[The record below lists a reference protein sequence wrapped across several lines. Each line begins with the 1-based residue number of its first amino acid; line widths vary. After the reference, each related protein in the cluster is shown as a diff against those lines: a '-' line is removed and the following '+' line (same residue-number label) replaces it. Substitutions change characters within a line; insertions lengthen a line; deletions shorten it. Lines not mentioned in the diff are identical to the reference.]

1 MVPKNVSVTKPVAG
15 LALKLAS
22 PVIFVDS
29 LTATM
34 TTVRL
39 ALLGLSLFISL
50 AAWAQHADHAR
61 PDAEVGDQA
70 PLLNGL
76 GNLQHSVSTT
86 NADAQRYFNQGLML
100 LYGFNH
106 LEAERSFKNAAQL
119 DPKLAMA
126 YWGQA
131 LALGANI
138 NDPITDDREARA
150 QSAISKAIE
159 LKPNASEKDQAY
171 IDALATRYSDAPD
184 KDRKALDRAYA
195 DAMEQ
200 VAQKYPDDPDAAAL
214 YADALMNTMPWDYYL
229 SGGEPKPE
237 TRKLLSTLEATI
249 QKFPG
254 HPGADH
260 LYIHAVETAHPEKA
274 IASAD
279 RLLTYA
285 PAAGHLVHMPSHIY
299 ILVGRYADA
308 SRANELAVKADQS
321 YITQCRVQGF
331 YPVSYYPHN
340 WHFLAMSS
348 MMEGRSA
355 VALNAARETAA
366 AVPAD
371 LSGVPVWGNPFP
383 AVPLYAMARFGKWDD
398 ILAYPKPAQS
408 MRFSRG
414 IWHYA
419 RGLAWARRH
428 KFAEAE
434 TALSSLLA
442 TRQDPELQEYMAG
455 ANSAARQLEIAEQVL
470 RGEMAAERK
479 DYPNAIS
486 FLRKAVALQ
495 DSLTYNEPEDWYFPA
510 RHSLGAVLLTA
521 NRPAQAEQVYRD
533 DLKKNPENGWSLFGL
548 AASLK
553 AQKKSADAADAQR
566 RFEKAWARAD
576 VKLKA
581 SRF

>member
-1 MVPKNVSVTKPVAG
+1 
-15 LALKLAS
+15 
-22 PVIFVDS
+22 
-29 LTATM
+29 M
-34 TTVRL
+34 TTVPFAVL
-39 ALLGLSLFISL
+39 AMLSLFVS
-50 AAWAQHADHAR
+50 AAGWAQHAGHSA
-61 PDAEVGDQA
+61 PDVEVGDKA
-70 PLLNGL
+70 PLLDGL
-76 GNLQHSVSTT
+76 GSLQHPVSTT

-106 LEAERSFKNAAQL
+106 LEAERSFRHAAQL
-119 DPKLAMA
+119 DPNLAMA

-131 LALGANI
+131 FALGANI
-138 NDPITDDREARA
+138 NDPISDDREARA
-150 QSAISKAIE
+150 RAAINKAIE
-159 LKPNASEKDQAY
+159 LKPNASENERAY
-171 IDALATRYSDAPD
+171 IDALATRYSDGPGE
-184 KDRKALDRAYA
+184 DRKALDRAYA

-200 VAQKYPDDPDAAAL
+200 VAQKYPDDPDAAVL

-229 SGGEPKPE
+229 PGGEPKPD
-237 TRKLLSTLEATI
+237 TRKLLSTLETTI

-274 IASAD
+274 IPSAD
-279 RLLTYA
+279 RLLSYA

-308 SRANELAVKADQS
+308 SRANELAIKADSS

-340 WHFLAMSS
+340 WHFLAMAS

-355 VALNAARETAA
+355 VALNAARQTAA
-366 AVPAD
+366 VTPAD
-371 LSGVPVWGNPFP
+371 LSGVPPWGNPFP
-383 AVPLYAMARFGKWDD
+383 VVPLYAMARFGRWDD

-428 KFAEAE
+428 KFTEAE
-434 TALSSLLA
+434 TALSSLVA
-442 TRQDPELQEYMAG
+442 IRQDPELQEYMAG
-455 ANSAARQLEIAEQVL
+455 ANSAARQLEIAEHVL
-470 RGEMAAERK
+470 RGEIAAERK
-479 DYPNAIS
+479 DYATASS
-486 FLRKAVALQ
+486 FLRQAVALQ
-495 DSLTYNEPEDWYFPA
+495 DSLTYNEPEDWYFA
-510 RHSLGAVLLTA
+510 VRHSLGAVLLAA
-521 NRPAQAEQVYRD
+521 NQPAQAEQVYRD
-533 DLKKNPENGWSLFGL
+533 DLKKNPENGWALFGL
-548 AASLK
+548 TASLK
-553 AQKKSADAADAQR
+553 AQKKSPDAAEAQR